1 MYGRSVFL
9 SHVPTKVRQR
19 ESRRPWLDTIFLE
32 MCPSFVSRL
41 DFVQCGN
48 HQIYFSD
55 INLSVIGEYKK
66 QFPDINIG
74 YSGHELGFIP
84 TLGAVAKGAKVVERH
99 FTLDKSLKGTSI
111 YYVSTSWYKGI
122 VLLTYLVTF

>member
-1 MYGRSVFL
+1 
-9 SHVPTKVRQR
+9 
-19 ESRRPWLDTIFLE
+19 

-48 HQIYFSD
+48 YQIYFSD

-74 YSGHELGFIP
+74 YSGHEMGFIP
-84 TLGAVAKGAKVVERH
+84 TLGAVAIGAKGG
-99 FTLDKSLKGTSI
+99 LI
-111 YYVSTSWYKGI
+111 
-122 VLLTYLVTF
+122 